1 MKKIIL
7 VLFALFLMVS
17 CGGEDPEFEAV
28 QGALNGACYPN
39 RTCNDGLV
47 CSEKNLCVKDDN
59 GGGNGNSEEP
69 GNQEAGENQDG
80 GSGES
85 AQDNDPSESGD
96 TVSDN
101 DNNDSGD
108 SAPDDDQGETGEK
121 CGNGTKDA
129 GEVCEKGEYV
139 KCSEVNSQY
148 DASNFAICNDYCNGW
163 NTDKCGNASALKPR
177 GTFPALSFEV
187 DYLYNGVD
195 AFNEGANQDNEKYKT
210 ALFETT
216 IPLENGSVY
225 SIPHPQANTHWISA
239 YYIDNEAL
247 VFNQSSYL
255 CVENSGCQGTTPM
268 IEFFAALPDLSAG
281 KTLPMGIS
289 DNYKV
294 NFLVEDNENDCVL
307 LVGYGTLTVDSV
319 NISAG
324 SAGHFKFTTSEIG
337 LYNVTMTP
345 EGDVTA
351 YLEAETAGYKVCK

>member
-1 MKKIIL
+1 MKKFISA
-7 VLFALFLMVS
+7 LFALFLLVS
-17 CGGEDPEFEAV
+17 CGGDDPEPEV
-28 QGALNGACYPN
+28 RLHDGTLGGACYPN
-39 RTCNDGLV
+39 KTCNDGLV
-47 CSEKNLCVKDDN
+47 CSEENICVRDGN
-59 GGGNGNSEEP
+59 GGGNGNHEEP
-69 GNQEAGENQDG
+69 DGQDPAENQDG
-80 GSGES
+80 DSGDS
-85 AQDNDPSESGD
+85 AGNDPSEGGD
-96 TVSDN
+96 TGSDDEN
-101 DNNDSGD
+101 VDAD

-148 DASNFAICNDYCNGW
+148 DDSNFAICNSYCNGW
-163 NTDKCGNASALKPR
+163 NTDACSDGSNVPARA
-177 GTFPALSFEV
+177 TFPAVSFEV
-187 DYLYNGVD
+187 DYLYHGAD
-195 AFNEGANQDNEKYKT
+195 AFNKGANQDNEKYKT

-216 IPLENGSVY
+216 IPLEDGSVY

-255 CVENSGCQGTTPM
+255 CAENSGCQGTTPM
-268 IEFFAALPDLSAG
+268 IEFYAALSDLSAG
-281 KTLPMGIS
+281 KKLPMGIS
-289 DNYKV
+289 DKYKV

-337 LYNVTMTP
+337 LYSVTMTP
-345 EGDVTA
+345 EGDVTNE
-351 YLEAETAGYKVCK
+351 LEEAKYTICK